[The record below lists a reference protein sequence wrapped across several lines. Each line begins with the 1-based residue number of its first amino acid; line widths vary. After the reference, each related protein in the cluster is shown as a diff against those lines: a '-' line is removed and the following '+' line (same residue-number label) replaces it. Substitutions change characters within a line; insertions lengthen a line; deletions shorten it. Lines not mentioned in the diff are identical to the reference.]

1 MKEFHRL
8 LGLLR
13 GEWGWALGGM
23 LLSAGVILANAGL
36 LALSGWFIAAM
47 ALAGHGG
54 PALDYFAPA
63 AAIRGLAILRAFGR
77 YGERLVTH
85 DATFRIL
92 TRLRVWVYEKLE
104 PLAPAGLQYH
114 RTGDLLSRLRADVDR
129 LESLYLRVLVP
140 SAAAAFSVPVML
152 ICLAWLLP
160 GAALVDLA
168 GLVAAGLAL
177 PLLAQRLG
185 REAGAEAAALRGRES
200 AELAERLH
208 GFAELLV
215 DGALPAHLAQ
225 SEATA
230 RALRAAQRRQ
240 GWIGWW
246 ASAEAQLSAQLSLW
260 CILILALPLVSRGTL
275 SGPELALLALFILA
289 SFEAVGGLPGA
300 YQALGETMAA
310 ARRIFEIADA
320 SPATSDPAA
329 PTPARFDLRAEA
341 LSMRYAPALPPVF
354 QSLSFAVPEG
364 GCLGITGPSGA
375 GKSTLLNLILRFW
388 DYESGSLQLGGV
400 ELRALEGET
409 LRGLCTVVA
418 QRTHLFNT
426 SIRENLRI
434 ARPDADDATLR
445 AALRDAALLDE
456 VLAMPEGLETLVGEA
471 GTALSGGQARRLSI
485 ARAFLKDAPLLLLD
499 EPTEGLD
506 AQTEQL
512 VLAALAKLRQG
523 RTTLLVSHRPQALRL
538 ADAIL
543 TLTCTI

>member
-1 MKEFHRL
+1 MRDFRRL

-54 PALDYFAPA
+54 PTLDYFAPA

-77 YGERLVTH
+77 YGERLATH
-85 DATFRIL
+85 DATFRLL

-114 RTGDLLSRLRADVDR
+114 RTGDLLSRMRADIDR

-160 GAALVDLA
+160 GAALLDLA
-168 GLVAAGLAL
+168 GLAAAGLAL

-185 REAGAEAAALRGRES
+185 REAGAQAAALRGRES

-225 SEATA
+225 SAATA

-246 ASAEAQLSAQLSLW
+246 ASAGAQLSAQLSLW
-260 CILILALPLVSRGTL
+260 CILILALPLVSRGAL
-275 SGPELALLALFILA
+275 SGPDLALLALFILA

-320 SPATSDPAA
+320 RPATSDPAA
-329 PTPARFDLRAEA
+329 PAAAPARFDLRAEA
-341 LSMRYAPALPPVF
+341 LRMRYAPALPPVF
-354 QSLSFAVPEG
+354 QGLDFAVPEG

-388 DYESGSLQLGGV
+388 DYESGSLRLGGT

-456 VLAMPEGLETLVGEA
+456 VLAMPAGLETLVGEA
-471 GTALSGGQARRLSI
+471 GTSLSGGQARRLSI
-485 ARAFLKDAPLLLLD
+485 
-499 EPTEGLD
+499 
-506 AQTEQL
+506 
-512 VLAALAKLRQG
+512 
-523 RTTLLVSHRPQALRL
+523 
-538 ADAIL
+538 
-543 TLTCTI
+543 